1 MKHTFKMNQI
11 VRNSGREDDF
21 SAKSYFESHDL
32 RKWHR
37 KAREPRILDAKQKKI
52 FRAAMKMIRNGT
64 SVSRAVAW
72 AEKETRR

>member
-37 KAREPRILDAKQKKI
+37 KACEPRILDASQKKI
-52 FRAAMKMIRNGT
+52 FRTAMKMIRNGT

-72 AEKETRR
+72 AEKEARR